1 MVPDGDVVS
10 LKFQS
15 EDSGLR
21 AHQPDSRYII
31 MPSIGFRQR
40 LLSWESVLSYPLHED
55 PDGDHDGDGDDSPE
69 HHGVAGV
76 I

>member
-1 MVPDGDVVS
+1 MVPDGDVAS

-21 AHQPDSRYII
+21 AHQLGLGYII
-31 MPSIGFRQR
+31 RPSIEFRQR

-55 PDGDHDGDGDDSPE
+55 PDGNHDGDGDDSPE